1 MDLVE
6 IVFSFV
12 RDSSVEG
19 SEVLVIVVLLRFVLG
34 DFAGSATSLSC
45 AFVSERSRFEGG
57 HLANTA
63 LEGESFGAKGS
74 DGGVVDGE
82 VFVATGVDIGGGG
95 GGGGVDGVTVVATEE
110 SSDGFEASAKLN
122 LFFARAALA
131 FESVSLA
138 LDNVSFRFV
147 GDAGSFLVEDGSDPI
162 FAGCVLVF

>member
-12 RDSSVEG
+12 RDSSVEE
-19 SEVLVIVVLLRFVLG
+19 SAFLVVVVLLRFVLG
-34 DFAGSATSLSC
+34 DFAGSETSLSC

-82 VFVATGVDIGGGG
+82 VFVATGVDS